1 MIEEKTTLQPGKVRT
16 SKLGF
21 ETLTVRVSD
30 RSILIL
36 TLDPESNRLR
46 MALSSYEGD
55 SLELLKYD
63 GQTLEVKL

>member
-1 MIEEKTTLQPGKVRT
+1 MNDHQTHLKPGKVRT

-30 RSILIL
+30 ASILIL

-46 MALSSYEGD
+46 MALSNYEGD

-63 GQTLEVKL
+63 GQTLEVRL